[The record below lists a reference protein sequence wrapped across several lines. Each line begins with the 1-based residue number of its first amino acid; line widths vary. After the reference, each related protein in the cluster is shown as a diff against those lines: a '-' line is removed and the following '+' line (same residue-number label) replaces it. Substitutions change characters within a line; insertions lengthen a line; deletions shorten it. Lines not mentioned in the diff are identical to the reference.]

1 MHRDKKEREIIMRRT
16 ETDAEVLVKLIA
28 LLPQMPERE
37 QYRLLGYGE
46 RMADEK
52 EEKEEREALR
62 EAK

>member
-1 MHRDKKEREIIMRRT
+1 MRRT

>member
-1 MHRDKKEREIIMRRT
+1 MRRT
-16 ETDAEVLVKLIA
+16 EKGKNVEVLVKLIG

-52 EEKEEREALR
+52 EEREALK
-62 EAK
+62 ETK